1 MKKIDFNCDMGES
14 FGMYKMGLDEE
25 VIKYITSASIACGFH
40 AGDPMWMRHTVR
52 LAEEHGV
59 AVGAHPS
66 FPDLKGFGRRNMD
79 VTPEE
84 AKNDIIYQMG
94 ALQAFTKSK
103 SLQHLKPHGAMYNR
117 AVDDESLARAICEA
131 ALEVNQDTILLALAG
146 SRWVEIAEEM
156 GVRVAREI
164 FADRALN
171 SDGSLVSRSRPGAVI
186 HEIEEVVVRSLRMV
200 TEGKATA
207 ITGEEIEVQAESLC
221 IHGDTPGAVEMAR
234 SLRQALESAG
244 VKVAPPGP
252 TGLNFVPQ
260 SPQASLSHGEEAW
273 GLCLD

>member
-1 MKKIDFNCDMGES
+1 MSVPTTIDLNCDMGES

-59 AVGAHPS
+59 AIGAHPS

-117 AVDDESLARAICEA
+117 AVDDESLARVICEA

-171 SDGSLVSRSRPGAVI
+171 SDGSLVSRSQPGAVI
-186 HEIEEVVVRSLRMV
+186 HEIEEVVDRSLRMV

-207 ITGEEIEVQAESLC
+207 ITGEEIDVQAESLC

-244 VKVAPPGP
+244 VKVAPLGQ
-252 TGLNFVPQ
+252 LV
-260 SPQASLSHGEEAW
+260 
-273 GLCLD
+273 